1 MKRGSLEVLK
11 CEGGA
16 HPRLWCNLI
25 TVPEVEAWDTGRL
38 RGTPQASMTW
48 FRLEF

>member
-25 TVPEVEAWDTGRL
+25 SVPEVEAWDIL
-38 RGTPQASMTW
+38 RGDCGELGQ
-48 FRLEF
+48 LHKLV